1 MHTAATA
8 STWLHD
14 PSIASPDVVNGQ
26 EPGTFRELAEHS
38 RDVVWVRD
46 SRDAELTY
54 VNLAYQRLWGRDR
67 LDAQDP
73 STGWTAAIHPDD
85 RSRVLDALR
94 PEALQRGFQEE
105 YRVLH
110 GDQTRWVHD
119 RGVAVPDPDGVVRRI
134 VGIAEDITERRALEQ
149 QLVGSQ
155 KLEGMGRLAG
165 GIAHDF
171 NNLLTAILGYSE
183 SIVGQSDP
191 RDPLHA
197 EALEIQRAGEKA
209 AALTRQLL
217 AFSKRQALKMTVV
230 DLNVVVRDVHQLL
243 GRLIGEHITI
253 ESRLAEDLEAVTAD
267 STQLEQIVVNLAVNA
282 RDAMPEGGR
291 LTITTATADRT
302 ESNAGAFIMPA
313 GRFTILT
320 VADTGTGMDAHTRA
334 QIFEPFFTT
343 KAPGKGS
350 GLGLATVY
358 GTVKQ
363 LGGYIEVESR
373 VGEGTRFTIS
383 LPCTDR
389 PAEPPAPRPDPVA
402 AASGHGET
410 ILLAEDD
417 AAVRAFTGH
426 ALRCAGYRVLD
437 AESPDVALRMATE
450 ASGSIDVVLTD
461 VIMPGMNG
469 KQMVTRLE
477 QTCPDAKVLYMS
489 GYSGTTYFDPSIVD
503 PARERLLEKPFT
515 RNTLLRAMRDVLEG
529 TVMISPGDRPSRR
542 SRP

>member
-1 MHTAATA
+1 MHTLAPVTFSPAANRGDGTA
-8 STWLHD
+8 TD
-14 PSIASPDVVNGQ
+14 PQPA
-26 EPGTFRELAEHS
+26 TFRELAEHS
-38 RDVVWVRD
+38 RGVVWVRNALD
-46 SRDAELTY
+46 GELTY
-54 VNLAYQRLWGRDR
+54 LNPAYDRLWGRRRNDVQPN
-67 LDAQDP
+67 AGWIDP
-73 STGWTAAIHPDD
+73 IHADD
-85 RSRVLDALR
+85 RARVVDALR
-94 PEALQRGFQEE
+94 PAALRQGFREE
-105 YRVLH
+105 YRIVYQ
-110 GDQTRWVHD
+110 GQTRWMHD

-183 SIVGQSDP
+183 SIVRQSDP
-191 RDPLHA
+191 SDPLRA
-197 EALEIQRAGEKA
+197 EAREIQRAGEKA

-230 DLNVVVRDVHQLL
+230 DLNVIVRDVHQLMK
-243 GRLIGEHITI
+243 RLIGEHITMDLQ
-253 ESRLAEDLEAVTAD
+253 LAATLDAVTAD
-267 STQLEQIVVNLAVNA
+267 STQLEQILVNLVVNA

-291 LTITTATADRT
+291 LTVTSATADRT
-302 ESNAGAFIMPA
+302 QSDTGAFVIPA
-313 GRFTILT
+313 GRYTMLT

-343 KAPGKGS
+343 KDPGKGS

-363 LGGYIEVESR
+363 LGGYIEVESSI
-373 VGEGTRFTIS
+373 GEGTRFTIS

-389 PAEPPAPRPDPVA
+389 PAEPAARRPEVVA
-402 AASGHGET
+402 AAGRGET
-410 ILLAEDD
+410 VLLVEDD
-417 AAVRAFTGH
+417 AGVRAFTGH
-426 ALRCAGYRVLD
+426 ALRSAGYHVLD
-437 AESPDVALRMATE
+437 AESPHAALGLATS
-450 ASGSIDVVLTD
+450 ATASIDVVLTD

-477 QTCPDAKVLYMS
+477 RTCLDAKILYMS

-515 RNTLLRAMRDVLEG
+515 RDALLRAMRDVLDG
-529 TVMISPGDRPSRR
+529 TAIISPGDRVA
-542 SRP
+542 